1 MEENKE
7 EIGGGTLDSE
17 PTEFANPSS
26 LEAALK
32 KEKTITL
39 EDFKDT
45 VQDKFNCVADLLTTT
60 QMQIQMLQLS
70 LKRLERRVNAI
81 DPKDAKTSPKEA
93 KQDLE
98 ELMQILNAA
107 RAVEDSHKSEQIKSD
122 KENAERKDSQSAE

>member
-7 EIGGGTLDSE
+7 EIGGGTLDSK
-17 PTEFANPSS
+17 PSE
-26 LEAALK
+26 LDAALK

-45 VQDKFNCVADLLTTT
+45 VQDKFNCFADLLTTT
-60 QMQIQMLQLS
+60 QMQMQMLQLS

-98 ELMQILNAA
+98 ELMQIFNAA
-107 RAVEDSHKSEQIKSD
+107 LAVEDSHKSEQIKSD

>member
-7 EIGGGTLDSE
+7 EIGGGTLDSK
-17 PTEFANPSS
+17 PSE
-26 LEAALK
+26 LDAALK

-45 VQDKFNCVADLLTTT
+45 VQDKFNCVADLLMTT
-60 QMQIQMLQLS
+60 QMQMQMLQLS

-98 ELMQILNAA
+98 ELMQIFNAA
-107 RAVEDSHKSEQIKSD
+107 LAVEDSHKSEQIKSD

>member
-7 EIGGGTLDSE
+7 EIGGGTLDSK
-17 PTEFANPSS
+17 PSE
-26 LEAALK
+26 LDAALK

-45 VQDKFNCVADLLTTT
+45 VPEWAV
-60 QMQIQMLQLS
+60 I
-70 LKRLERRVNAI
+70 
-81 DPKDAKTSPKEA
+81 
-93 KQDLE
+93 
-98 ELMQILNAA
+98 

>member
-7 EIGGGTLDSE
+7 EIGGGTLDSK
-17 PTEFANPSS
+17 PSE
-26 LEAALK
+26 LDAALK

-45 VQDKFNCVADLLTTT
+45 VQDKFNCVADLLMTT
-60 QMQIQMLQLS
+60 QMQMQMLQLR

-81 DPKDAKTSPKEA
+81 DPKDAKTSLKEA

>member
-17 PTEFANPSS
+17 PSE
-26 LEAALK
+26 LDAALK

-45 VQDKFNCVADLLTTT
+45 VQDKFNCIADLLTTT
-60 QMQIQMLQLS
+60 QMQMQMLQLS

-81 DPKDAKTSPKEA
+81 DPKDAKTSLKEA

-98 ELMQILNAA
+98 ELMQIFNAA
-107 RAVEDSHKSEQIKSD
+107 SEQIKSD

>member
-17 PTEFANPSS
+17 PSE
-26 LEAALK
+26 LDAALK

-45 VQDKFNCVADLLTTT
+45 VQDKFNCIADLLTTT
-60 QMQIQMLQLS
+60 QMQMQMLQLS

-81 DPKDAKTSPKEA
+81 DPKDAKTNLKEA

-98 ELMQILNAA
+98 ELMQIFNAA
-107 RAVEDSHKSEQIKSD
+107 LAVKDSHKSEQIKSD